1 MFLEGISFLV
11 CLKGDPFISCGT
23 ESCDVVGSG
32 EKSDVSSLV
41 LLCVPVYFNIP
52 IFKIIFIKKY

>member
-23 ESCDVVGSG
+23 RLREVVGSK
-32 EKSDVSSLV
+32 EKGDVSSPV
-41 LLCVPVYFNIP
+41 LLCIPVYFNIP
-52 IFKIIFIKKY
+52 IFKIILIKKY